1 MIGRFIAV
9 FTCSLFTAAAQTP
22 LLNEI
27 TFVAVANG
35 LNNPV
40 AITHA
45 GDGSGRLFITEQVG
59 RIRIH
64 DGNEL
69 LAAPFLDISAI
80 IRSGDEQGLLSVAF
94 HPNYAENG
102 ALFVNYTD
110 LRGDT
115 VVAKYRVTA
124 DPNVADPRSGQ
135 VLLNV
140 IQPFANHNGG
150 QLQFGPDGFLYISF
164 GDGGSAN
171 DPGNRSQDLSTA
183 LGKILRVDVDDSIR
197 IPPSNPFVGI
207 AGALGEIWS
216 YGWRN
221 PWRFSFDRATG
232 DMFVGDVGQ
241 NRREEID
248 FQPRDS
254 VGGENYGWRRMEASL
269 CFNPPV
275 NCNDGSLVP
284 PILEF
289 DSPGRPPGASV
300 TGGYRYRGAR
310 FTRLQGAYLY
320 ANFTNG
326 DFFAATEVNGVW
338 RAQGPRDTPYGIST
352 FGEDEAGE
360 VYFADYFTGTIYRI
374 EALVQAPRIS
384 EGGVVNAATFA
395 LAGGIAPGM
404 LATVFGA
411 ALATVGGA
419 ARSVPLP
426 TDLDGTI
433 EFDQT
438 LLAPQ
443 VFAILTQRNFQ
454 VPWELAGQASTM
466 VRISTGGQTSLPIEV
481 PIAAANPG
489 IFVVNDAGYGA
500 VVILAE
506 DGGIAAPIGELP
518 GSRPIRENEF
528 FAIFVT
534 GLGGVS
540 VPQVSGVPP
549 DPENLASVVQPVSV
563 TLGGVE
569 LAATFAGLAPNFV
582 GLYQVNV
589 QALAGLR
596 SGAAVALIIKVA
608 GFESNAV
615 FVAVE

>member
-254 VGGENYGWRRMEASL
+254 VGGE
-269 CFNPPV
+269 
-275 NCNDGSLVP
+275 
-284 PILEF
+284 
-289 DSPGRPPGASV
+289 
-300 TGGYRYRGAR
+300 T
-310 FTRLQGAYLY
+310 T
-320 ANFTNG
+320 
-326 DFFAATEVNGVW
+326 
-338 RAQGPRDTPYGIST
+338 
-352 FGEDEAGE
+352 
-360 VYFADYFTGTIYRI
+360 
-374 EALVQAPRIS
+374 
-384 EGGVVNAATFA
+384 
-395 LAGGIAPGM
+395 AGGGWKRAC
-404 LATVFGA
+404 
-411 ALATVGGA
+411 
-419 ARSVPLP
+419 
-426 TDLDGTI
+426 
-433 EFDQT
+433 
-438 LLAPQ
+438 
-443 VFAILTQRNFQ
+443 
-454 VPWELAGQASTM
+454 
-466 VRISTGGQTSLPIEV
+466 
-481 PIAAANPG
+481 
-489 IFVVNDAGYGA
+489 
-500 VVILAE
+500 
-506 DGGIAAPIGELP
+506 
-518 GSRPIRENEF
+518 
-528 FAIFVT
+528 
-534 GLGGVS
+534 
-540 VPQVSGVPP
+540 
-549 DPENLASVVQPVSV
+549 
-563 TLGGVE
+563 
-569 LAATFAGLAPNFV
+569 
-582 GLYQVNV
+582 
-589 QALAGLR
+589 
-596 SGAAVALIIKVA
+596 ALIPR
-608 GFESNAV
+608 
-615 FVAVE
+615 